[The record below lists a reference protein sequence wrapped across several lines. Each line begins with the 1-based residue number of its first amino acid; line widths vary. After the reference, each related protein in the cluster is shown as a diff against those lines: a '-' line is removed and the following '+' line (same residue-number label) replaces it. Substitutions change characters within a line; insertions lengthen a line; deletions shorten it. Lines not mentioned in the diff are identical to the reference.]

1 MAFTVSILDKTV
13 MGNKRVNFLKVTCD
27 GAEDTITSAKTG
39 MSYIDSYSMGPSS
52 MATAAISIFPNTDS
66 SGVASFGAFGVSA
79 AAAND
84 VFYLNVFGR

>member
-13 MGNKRVNFLKVTCD
+13 LGNKRVNFLKVTCD
-27 GAEDTITSAKTG
+27 GAEDTITKAQTG
-39 MSYIDSYSMGPSS
+39 LEYIDSYSMGPSTMS
-52 MATAAISIFPNTDS
+52 TAAISIFPNTDS

-84 VFYLNVFGR
+84 VFYMTVFGR

>member
-1 MAFTVSILDKTV
+1 MAFTVSILDKTT

-27 GAEDTITSAKTG
+27 GAEDTITSNQTG
-39 MSYIDSYSMGPSS
+39 LNYIDSYSMGPSS
-52 MATAAISIFPNTDS
+52 MATAAISIFPNVDS
-66 SGVASFGAFGVSA
+66 SGVASAGAFGVSA